1 MAAAST
7 MAWLGLGTLSV
18 CNTPS
23 PLVLH
28 CGRGK
33 VHDAFVVVGAAEDEG
48 AATWVFDV
56 HKVIFFHS
64 LMAANARRKD
74 FTFDFTGDEDDN
86 QFLPLE
92 IHDHVTSCSP
102 TSYLHRRST
111 TSSPPHAWMPGSA
124 MLRDARQDLR
134 QQATTHKP

>member
-7 MAWLGLGTLSV
+7 TARLGLGTSSV

-28 CGRGK
+28 CGRRE
-33 VHDAFVVVGAAEDEG
+33 VHDAFVVVGATGDEG
-48 AATWVFDV
+48 ATTWVFDV
-56 HKVIFFHS
+56 HKVIFFFRS
-64 LMAANARRKD
+64 LMAANVRRKD
-74 FTFDFTGDEDDN
+74 FTFDFAGDEDDN

-102 TSYLHRRST
+102 TS
-111 TSSPPHAWMPGSA
+111 
-124 MLRDARQDLR
+124 
-134 QQATTHKP
+134 

>member
-7 MAWLGLGTLSV
+7 TARLGLGTSSV

-28 CGRGK
+28 CGRRE
-33 VHDAFVVVGAAEDEG
+33 VHDAFVVENTPRSAYVGAARDEG

-56 HKVIFFHS
+56 HKVIFFFRL
-64 LMAANARRKD
+64 LMAANAKRKD
-74 FTFDFTGDEDDN
+74 FTFDFAGDEDDN

-102 TSYLHRRST
+102 TSYLHRQSVPT
-111 TSSPPHAWMPGSA
+111 T
-124 MLRDARQDLR
+124 
-134 QQATTHKP
+134 